1 MPVQRSTAPSSLSA
15 PPSLIVDLAFLSSLC
30 FLNLLE
36 QWTLPSYYLLS
47 LGIRTEYLYWF
58 VNISPK
64 LPYVHIHTMYLHVR
78 TPSVAHN
85 VVVFNSNSSR
95 ICLIVPCD
103 QEVAEANTIE
113 VKRLE
118 AVGTSSARSA
128 VALASMYSRFQ

>member
-1 MPVQRSTAPSSLSA
+1 
-15 PPSLIVDLAFLSSLC
+15 
-30 FLNLLE
+30 
-36 QWTLPSYYLLS
+36 
-47 LGIRTEYLYWF
+47 
-58 VNISPK
+58 
-64 LPYVHIHTMYLHVR
+64 MYLHVR

-128 VALASMYSRFQ
+128 VALASMHSRLQ